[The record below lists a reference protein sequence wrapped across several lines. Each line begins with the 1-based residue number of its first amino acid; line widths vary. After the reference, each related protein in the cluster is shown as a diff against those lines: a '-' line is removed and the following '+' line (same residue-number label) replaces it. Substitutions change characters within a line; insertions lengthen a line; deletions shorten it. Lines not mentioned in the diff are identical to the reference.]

1 MPTTRRS
8 RTVAD
13 VPERVWETVSDPYH
27 LPRWWPR
34 VERVEA
40 VVGDRFTEVLTTD
53 RGRSVRADF
62 KVLESRAP
70 ERRVWEQELVGTPF
84 ERVFAVARTEV
95 ALAPDGEGTR
105 VTLVVRQRLR
115 GAARLGGCWM
125 RPSRRGGACRGG
137 GMRGGGGGED
147 GHAGPV
153 SPRALRWLES
163 ELGA

>member
-62 KVLESRAP
+62 RVVESRAP
-70 ERRVWEQELVGTPF
+70 ELRVWEQEVAGSPF
-84 ERVFAVARTEV
+84 ERIMVSARTEV
-95 ALAPDGEGTR
+95 ALAPDGDGTR
-105 VTLVVRQRLR
+105 VTLAVRQKMR
-115 GAARLGGCWM
+115 GTARFAGWIV
-125 RPSRRGGACRGG
+125 RRGTRHVLDEAL
-137 GMRGGGGGED
+137 
-147 GHAGPV
+147 
-153 SPRALRWLES
+153 RALE
-163 ELGA
+163 ELHGA

>member
-62 KVLESRAP
+62 RVVESRAP
-70 ERRVWEQELVGTPF
+70 ELRAWEQEVAGSPF
-84 ERVFAVARTEV
+84 ERIMASARTEV
-95 ALAPDGEGTR
+95 ALVADGDGTR
-105 VTLVVRQRLR
+105 VTLAVRQRMR
-115 GAARLGGCWM
+115 GTARLAGWIV
-125 RPSRRGGACRGG
+125 RRGTRRVLDEA
-137 GMRGGGGGED
+137 
-147 GHAGPV
+147 
-153 SPRALRWLES
+153 
-163 ELGA
+163 LGALGELHGA

>member
-40 VVGDRFTEVLTTD
+40 VSGDHFTEVLTTD

-62 KVLESRAP
+62 RVVESRAP
-70 ERRVWEQELVGTPF
+70 ERRAWEQEVAGSPF
-84 ERVFAVARTEV
+84 ERIMASARFEV
-95 ALAPDGEGTR
+95 ALAPDDGGTR
-105 VTLVVRQRLR
+105 VTLAVRQQMR
-115 GAARLGGCWM
+115 GTARFAGWIV
-125 RPSRRGGACRGG
+125 RRGTRRVLDDA
-137 GMRGGGGGED
+137 
-147 GHAGPV
+147 
-153 SPRALRWLES
+153 
-163 ELGA
+163 LGALGSLHGA

>member
-40 VVGDRFTEVLTTD
+40 VTDDRFTEVLTTD

-62 KVLESRAP
+62 RIVESRAP
-70 ERRVWEQELVGTPF
+70 ERRTWEQEVAGSPF
-84 ERVFAVARTEV
+84 ERIMASARTEV
-95 ALAPDGEGTR
+95 VLAPHERGTR
-105 VTLVVRQRLR
+105 VTLAVRQQMR
-115 GAARLGGCWM
+115 GTARFAGWIV
-125 RPSRRGGACRGG
+125 RRGTRRVLDEA
-137 GMRGGGGGED
+137 
-147 GHAGPV
+147 
-153 SPRALRWLES
+153 
-163 ELGA
+163 LGALEAIHGA

>member
-27 LPRWWPR
+27 LPRWWPH

-62 KVLESRAP
+62 TVVESRAP
-70 ERRVWEQELVGTPF
+70 DFRAWEQEVAGSPF
-84 ERVFAVARTEV
+84 ERIMASARTEV
-95 ALAPDGEGTR
+95 ALAPDRAGTR
-105 VTLVVRQRLR
+105 VTLTVRQQMR
-115 GAARLGGCWM
+115 GTARFAGWIV
-125 RPSRRGGACRGG
+125 RRGTRRVLDEAL
-137 GMRGGGGGED
+137 
-147 GHAGPV
+147 
-153 SPRALRWLES
+153 RALE
-163 ELGA
+163 ELHGG

>member
-27 LPRWWPR
+27 LPRWWPH

-62 KVLESRAP
+62 TVVESRAP
-70 ERRVWEQELVGTPF
+70 DFRAWEQEVAGSPF
-84 ERVFAVARTEV
+84 ERIMTFARTEV
-95 ALAPDGEGTR
+95 ALAPDGAGTR
-105 VTLVVRQRLR
+105 VTLTVRQQMR
-115 GAARLGGCWM
+115 GTARFAGWIV
-125 RPSRRGGACRGG
+125 RRGTR
-137 GMRGGGGGED
+137 RVLGE
-147 GHAGPV
+147 AL
-153 SPRALRWLES
+153 RALE
-163 ELGA
+163 ELHGA

>member
-27 LPRWWPR
+27 LPRWWPH

-62 KVLESRAP
+62 RVVESRAP
-70 ERRVWEQELVGTPF
+70 ELRVWEQEVAGSPF
-84 ERVFAVARTEV
+84 ERIMASARTEV
-95 ALAPDGEGTR
+95 ALAPYGDGTR
-105 VTLVVRQRLR
+105 VTLVVRQKMR
-115 GAARLGGCWM
+115 GTARFAGWIV
-125 RPSRRGGACRGG
+125 RRGTRHVLDEAL
-137 GMRGGGGGED
+137 
-147 GHAGPV
+147 
-153 SPRALRWLES
+153 RALE
-163 ELGA
+163 ELHGA